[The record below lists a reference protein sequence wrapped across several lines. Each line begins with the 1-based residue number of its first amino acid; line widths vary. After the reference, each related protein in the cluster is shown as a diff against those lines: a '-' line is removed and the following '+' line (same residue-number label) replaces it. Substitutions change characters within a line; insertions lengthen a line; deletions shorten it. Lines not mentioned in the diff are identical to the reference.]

1 MPRDTW
7 RVAINV
13 ADIGDLSEMATLARH
28 GLTEI
33 LPTRR
38 QWPVTQPIGEAYHRD
53 GYRGMLTPSAAHVAG
68 QVLTIFRPLPAMPGL
83 TAKPPPIEYAELPAL
98 PTGLRT

>member
-7 RVAINV
+7 RITVNV
-13 ADIGDLSEMATLARH
+13 ADIGDLTDMATLGLH
-28 GLTEI
+28 GLTEL

-38 QWPVTQPIGEAYHRD
+38 QWPVTQPIGESYFHD
-53 GYRGMLTPSAAHVAG
+53 GWRGILTPSAAHVGG
-68 QVLTIFRPLPAMPGL
+68 QVLTIFRQLPSIPGL
-83 TAKPPPIEYAELPAL
+83 KTVSTANRYTELPPL